1 MRTEVA
7 TMQQMLTPEAAA
19 VLVRSIEEADRRR
32 HGQTTPLHVA
42 ANLLAAPSGLLRRAC
57 TVSHPLLAS
66 SSHPL
71 HCRALDLCFSVALD
85 RLPASATGSDAEQP
99 PLSNALVAAVKR
111 AQAHQRRGCLDQQ
124 QPPLLAIRVE
134 LGHLVVSILDDPSV
148 SRVMREAG
156 FSSPAVKTAIEQS
169 LSSNSATVANSPS
182 HPVTRNVY
190 LSPLLQ
196 QQERGGQDASKR
208 EDVMKVLEIMT
219 RPKKRNPVLV
229 GDSDAASVMEEVL
242 LTIEKEQLG
251 IDTPASLRSAQ
262 VVSLEK
268 EFMFLERS
276 LIPVKINELYGFLEP
291 KIRDCSISGGV
302 GGLILDLGDLKWLVE
317 NPGGHG
323 ASPVQQQQQT
333 GRAVVTEMGR
343 LLARLREDDGAGSR
357 VWVVGTA
364 TCATY
369 LRCQVYH
376 PTMEVDWDLQ
386 ALPIA
391 PRSPPLAGLFPR
403 PGGNSGSLSN
413 SATVVA
419 QPKLSP
425 ASGAA
430 AIGLSRALENT
441 KCWQPIALCH
451 LCMQGYQLELAK
463 TVSEESE
470 SHSSEPREDTKGT
483 LPRWLQNAVPS
494 RKPASD
500 HLQRNEQ
507 ELLQKQKVEEL
518 LGKWRGRC
526 TRLHLTRSPRPQQF
540 LEPRLLAVSGT
551 ISPTQGSS
559 DHSLKLNS
567 VEHQTSPPVKTDL
580 VLGLSQPLDTP
591 SQKPRSECIEDS
603 SRQRNTITGVSDVVA
618 LQRLRSGLTEAVS
631 WQPEAA
637 SAIATAVTRR
647 ASGNRGLR
655 SAGAKAGSW
664 LLFTGPD
671 KVGKWKMA
679 SALSELVFNTA
690 PIRIHL
696 GDDGESDVSFRGK
709 TSLDRVAEAIQQNP
723 FSLIVL
729 EDVDHANT
737 LVRRAIKRAIETG
750 WLVDSRRQEVG
761 LGSIIFILISDWW
774 PDDLRNS
781 ENCHRA
787 KSSWQLEHS
796 LGEKSRKHGADW
808 TSKNDQ
814 PMKQRKQSYLSL
826 DLNLAVSRDEDDNDA
841 EEGSWNSSDLTM
853 EHDRKFGQLAVDPP
867 TSSYA
872 SELIDLLSE
881 AIVFKPVDLSTIRK
895 TVSDSIS
902 SRFMRTMGNLQPLE
916 IDEDALDR
924 IAGGV
929 WQSGATNVFDE
940 WFDRVLVPS
949 INRMRSNSDVSDRT
963 IIRLTSVKGG
973 CAGNS
978 LPSSVSI
985 AIDGA

>member
-7 TMQQMLTPEAAA
+7 TIQQMLTPEAAA

-57 TVSHPLLAS
+57 SASHPLLAS

-71 HCRALDLCFSVALD
+71 HCRALDLCFS
-85 RLPASATGSDAEQP
+85 
-99 PLSNALVAAVKR
+99 
-111 AQAHQRRGCLDQQ
+111 QQ
-124 QPPLLAIRVE
+124 
-134 LGHLVVSILDDPSV
+134 G
-148 SRVMREAG
+148 
-156 FSSPAVKTAIEQS
+156 
-169 LSSNSATVANSPS
+169 
-182 HPVTRNVY
+182 
-190 LSPLLQ
+190 
-196 QQERGGQDASKR
+196 RGGQDASKR

-242 LTIEKEQLG
+242 LAIEKEQLG
-251 IDTPASLRSAQ
+251 IDTPASLRWAQ

-276 LIPVKINELYGFLEP
+276 LIPIKINELYGFLEP
-291 KIRDCSISGGV
+291 KIRACSINGGV
-302 GGLILDLGDLKWLVE
+302 GATAADR
-317 NPGGHG
+317 PCGGHG
-323 ASPVQQQQQT
+323 DGATVVQAARRRRSREQSL
-333 GRAVVTEMGR
+333 GSRNGDMRHVPEMPGLPPDDGGR
-343 LLARLREDDGAGSR
+343 LGPPSPAHRAEVAPALFLAVMSLSAIAS
-357 VWVVGTA
+357 
-364 TCATY
+364 
-369 LRCQVYH
+369 
-376 PTMEVDWDLQ
+376 DW
-386 ALPIA
+386 
-391 PRSPPLAGLFPR
+391 S
-403 PGGNSGSLSN
+403 GGNTGGVSN
-413 SATVVA
+413 PAAVVA

-425 ASGAA
+425 AAGAA
-430 AIGLSRALENT
+430 AVVLSQALENT
-441 KCWQPIALCH
+441 KRWQPIALCH

-463 TVSEESE
+463 AASEESE
-470 SHSSEPREDTKGT
+470 RHSSEPREDTKGT
-483 LPRWLQNAVPS
+483 LPQWLQNAVPS
-494 RKPASD
+494 RKPGSD
-500 HLQRNEQ
+500 HLQRKEQ
-507 ELLQKQKVEEL
+507 ELLPKLKVEEL

-526 TRLHLTRSPRPQQF
+526 TRLHVTRTTRPQQF
-540 LEPRLLAVSGT
+540 LEPRLLAVSGIT
-551 ISPTQGSS
+551 SPTQGSG
-559 DHSLKLNS
+559 DHSLKPNS
-567 VEHQTSPPVKTDL
+567 VEHQTRPPVKTDL
-580 VLGLSQPLDTP
+580 VLGLSQPLDAP
-591 SQKPRSECIEDS
+591 LQKPGSECIEDS
-603 SRQRNTITGVSDVVA
+603 SRRGNTITGVSDAVA
-618 LQRLRSGLTEAVS
+618 LQRLCSGLTEAIS

-637 SAIATAVTRR
+637 SAIATAVVRR
-647 ASGNRGLR
+647 VSENRGLR
-655 SAGAKAGSW
+655 SAGAKADSW

-690 PIRIHL
+690 PIIIHL
-696 GDDGESDVSFRGK
+696 GDDGESDVSLREK
-709 TSLDRVAEAIQQNP
+709 TSLDRIAEAIQQNP
-723 FSLIVL
+723 FSVIVL

-737 LVRRAIKRAIETG
+737 QVRRTIKRAIETG
-750 WLVDSRRQEVG
+750 RLVDSGGREVG
-761 LGSIIFILISDWW
+761 LGSTIFILISDWW

-781 ENCHRA
+781 ENCRCA
-787 KSSWQLEHS
+787 NSGWQLELS
-796 LGEKSRKHGADW
+796 LGEKSRKHRADW
-808 TSKNDQ
+808 TSKNDR
-814 PMKQRKQSYLSL
+814 PTKQRKQSCLSL
-826 DLNLAVSRDEDDNDA
+826 DLNLAVGREDDDDDA

-853 EHDRKFGQLAVDPP
+853 EHERRFGQLAVDCP

-872 SELIDLLSE
+872 SELIDLVNE
-881 AIVFKPVDLSTIRK
+881 AIVFKPVDLGTIRK

-902 SRFMRTMGNLQPLE
+902 SRFTRTMGNLQPLE

-924 IAGGV
+924 LAGGV

>member
-7 TMQQMLTPEAAA
+7 TIQQMLTPEAAA

-57 TVSHPLLAS
+57 SASHPLLAS

-99 PLSNALVAAVKR
+99 PFSNALVAAVKR

-148 SRVMREAG
+148 SRVMLEAG
-156 FSSPAVKTAIEQS
+156 FSSPAVKAAIEQS

-190 LSPLLQ
+190 LSPRLQ
-196 QQERGGQDASKR
+196 QQGRGGQDASKR

-242 LTIEKEQLG
+242 LAIEKEQLG
-251 IDTPASLRSAQ
+251 IDTPASLRWAQ

-276 LIPVKINELYGFLEP
+276 LIPIKINELYGFLEP
-291 KIRDCSISGGV
+291 KIRACSINGGV
-302 GGLILDLGDLKWLVE
+302 GGLILDMGDLKWLVE

-343 LLARLREDDGAGSR
+343 LLSRLREDDGAGSR

-376 PTMEVDWDLQ
+376 PTMEGDWDLQ

-391 PRSPPLAGLFPR
+391 PRS
-403 PGGNSGSLSN
+403 GGNTGGVSN
-413 SATVVA
+413 PAAVVA

-425 ASGAA
+425 AAGAA
-430 AIGLSRALENT
+430 AVVLSQALENT
-441 KCWQPIALCH
+441 KRWQPIALCH

-463 TVSEESE
+463 AASEESE
-470 SHSSEPREDTKGT
+470 RHSSEPREDTKGT
-483 LPRWLQNAVPS
+483 LPQWLQNAVPS
-494 RKPASD
+494 RKPGSD
-500 HLQRNEQ
+500 HLQRKEQ
-507 ELLQKQKVEEL
+507 ELLPKQKVEEL

-526 TRLHLTRSPRPQQF
+526 TRLHVTRTTRPQQF
-540 LEPRLLAVSGT
+540 LEPRLLAVSGIT
-551 ISPTQGSS
+551 SPTQGSG
-559 DHSLKLNS
+559 DHSLKPNS
-567 VEHQTSPPVKTDL
+567 VEHQTRPPVKTDL
-580 VLGLSQPLDTP
+580 VLGLSQPLDAP
-591 SQKPRSECIEDS
+591 LQKPGSECIEDS
-603 SRQRNTITGVSDVVA
+603 SRRGNTITGVSDAVA
-618 LQRLRSGLTEAVS
+618 LQRLCSGLTEAIS

-637 SAIATAVTRR
+637 SAIATAVVRR
-647 ASGNRGLR
+647 VSENRGLR
-655 SAGAKAGSW
+655 SAGAKADSW

-696 GDDGESDVSFRGK
+696 GDDGESDVSLREK
-709 TSLDRVAEAIQQNP
+709 TSLDRIAEAIQQNP
-723 FSLIVL
+723 FSVIVL

-737 LVRRAIKRAIETG
+737 QVRRTIKRAIETG
-750 WLVDSRRQEVG
+750 RLVDSGGREVG
-761 LGSIIFILISDWW
+761 LGSTIFILISDWW

-781 ENCHRA
+781 ENCRCA
-787 KSSWQLEHS
+787 NSGWQLELS
-796 LGEKSRKHGADW
+796 LGEKSRKHRADW
-808 TSKNDQ
+808 TSKNDR
-814 PMKQRKQSYLSL
+814 PTKQRKQSCLSL
-826 DLNLAVSRDEDDNDA
+826 DLNLAVGREDDDDDA

-853 EHDRKFGQLAVDPP
+853 EHERRFGQLAVDCP
-867 TSSYA
+867 TSYA
-872 SELIDLLSE
+872 SELIDLVNE
-881 AIVFKPVDLSTIRK
+881 AIVFKPVDLGTIRK

-902 SRFMRTMGNLQPLE
+902 SRFTRTMGNLQPLE

-924 IAGGV
+924 LAGGV